1 MLCHGGSGSWTHWIR
16 TIPALA
22 RHYEVWAADLPGLG
36 DSAMPPQPR
45 TPATSARILAT
56 GLRQLIS
63 PDRRVHLVG
72 FSFGAH
78 VATLAAVELGDRLAD
93 LTLINSAALGLPWQA
108 LEFPKERASM
118 TAAERREVHRRTLEI
133 LMFADPSNIDE
144 PAIDLQAENVGKAR
158 FRSREFAGTD
168 EVRTNLAR
176 VAVPLKAIWGERD
189 VIARP
194 NVEACYEVLRLHH
207 PELVTRTIPDAG
219 HWVMY
224 ETADAFNAALLELLA
239 PNLVG

>member
-1 MLCHGGSGSWTHWIR
+1 
-16 TIPALA
+16 
-22 RHYEVWAADLPGLG
+22 
-36 DSAMPPQPR
+36 
-45 TPATSARILAT
+45 
-56 GLRQLIS
+56 
-63 PDRRVHLVG
+63 
-72 FSFGAH
+72 
-78 VATLAAVELGDRLAD
+78 LAAVELGDRLTD
-93 LTLINSAALGLPWQA
+93 LTLIGSAALGLPWQA

-133 LMFADPSNIDE
+133 LMFVDPSNIDE
-144 PAIDLQAENVGKAR
+144 LAIDLQAENVAKAR

-194 NVEACYEVLRLHH
+194 SVEACYEVLRMHH
-207 PELVTRTIPDAG
+207 PELVTRTIADAG

-224 ETADAFNAALLELLA
+224 EAADAFNAALLELLA
-239 PNLVG
+239 HRSRQG